1 MNQPLIAGFL
11 LMCFGSTSGS
21 AMYIAAQITQLT
33 QFQKDATRRLEKLET
48 WKENKD
54 QRDAEIVK
62 RVSVLEVRP

>member
-1 MNQPLIAGFL
+1 
-11 LMCFGSTSGS
+11 
-21 AMYIAAQITQLT
+21 MYIAAQITQLT